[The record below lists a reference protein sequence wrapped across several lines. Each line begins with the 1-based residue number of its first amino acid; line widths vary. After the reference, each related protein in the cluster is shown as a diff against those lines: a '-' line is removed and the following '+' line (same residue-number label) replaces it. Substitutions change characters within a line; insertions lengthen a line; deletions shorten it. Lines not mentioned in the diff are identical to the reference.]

1 MRRLLLF
8 VPLGLFAA
16 LSWFLFKGLSL
27 DPKALPSALIGKQVP
42 AFSTT
47 ILGSKQ
53 PVVQS
58 VFEGEPRLLNVWGT
72 WCPTCVAEHPYLM
85 RLAEQGVKIVGLNY
99 KDNDDKALAWLV
111 RLGDPYEVVLRDPG
125 GMIGLDLGVYGAPE
139 TYVIDG
145 KGVVRYRHV
154 GEVNER
160 TWNGGLGQA
169 YRDLLP

>member
-8 VPLGLFAA
+8 LPLGLFAGLA
-16 LSWFLFKGLSL
+16 WFLFKGLSL
-27 DPKALPSALIGKQVP
+27 DPKELPSALIGKQMP
-42 AFSTT
+42 AFTATS
-47 ILGSKQ
+47 LGVQ
-53 PVVQS
+53 DPLDQS

-99 KDNDDKALAWLV
+99 KDNDDKALAWLA
-111 RLGDPYEVVLRDPG
+111 RLGDPYEVVLRDPD

-139 TYVIDG
+139 TYVIDD

-160 TWNGGLGQA
+160 TWNGALGQA
-169 YRDLLP
+169 YRNLLP